1 MCIIQ
6 HTYLIRISGSNITFY
21 HLLSEFFVLLSIE
34 DIYIYIYS
42 SNWLGL
48 SYHSLRQSFS
58 FFFVP
63 LMSFVVFSSVVSF
76 LLNVCNLL
84 CHPLLAVSNS
94 ILSTMPFK
102 SFRFNMRPHNL
113 HRLHRYSFRFLCT
126 ISLFLV
132 RFILSFVHVTKIFFF
147 FSVSLWR
154 CWCCRTFTLVLVSI
168 PQHLH

>member
-1 MCIIQ
+1 M
-6 HTYLIRISGSNITFY
+6 
-21 HLLSEFFVLLSIE
+21 
-34 DIYIYIYS
+34 YIYIPAIGWAFHITHYD
-42 SNWLGL
+42 NLFL
-48 SYHSLRQSFS
+48 
-58 FFFVP
+58 FFVP

-147 FSVSLWR
+147 FFCEFV
-154 CWCCRTFTLVLVSI
+154 TLLMLSYFYFSAC
-168 PQHLH
+168 